1 MTKFVDFIFSISRCY
16 YALRANH
23 YLPIIIND
31 FKQAGITVAATMQS
45 RQVPDL
51 ERLHYIP
58 DLEMDTE

>member
-1 MTKFVDFIFSISRCY
+1 MCY
-16 YALRANH
+16 APRANR

-31 FKQAGITVAATMQS
+31 YEWAGTTVAAIAEPTY
-45 RQVPDL
+45 VPDL